1 MSANDTNLFCSH
13 KNIKTLFQIVNSEL
27 KLVTEWFLANKLS
40 LNVKKTKY
48 VLFHKVTMCDSLPL
62 QLPAMTLN
70 NTEIKRESSAK
81 FLGVI
86 IDENL
91 TWKNHI
97 EVVENKI
104 SKDIEVLYRASNL
117 LDFRNLLKIYF
128 SFIHIYISYANIA
141 WASTFKTKLQE
152 ILKKQKHAARIN
164 FHANRFDH
172 SRPLLK
178 EMKALNVYQINLIQ
192 SLKFMHITK
201 YGINPRIF
209 LPKFRE
215 VDHQYP
221 TGFSQNSFYYKRS
234 TCKTTSFAI
243 TLRGPT
249 IWNKF
254 LRQHEKSIPHLLSFL
269 KQIKFK
275 LLNSNKEK
283 EFY

>member
-1 MSANDTNLFCSH
+1 
-13 KNIKTLFQIVNSEL
+13 
-27 KLVTEWFLANKLS
+27 
-40 LNVKKTKY
+40 
-48 VLFHKVTMCDSLPL
+48 MCDSISL

-70 NTEIKRESSAK
+70 NIKIKRENSVK

-104 SKDIEVLYRASNL
+104 SKKIGVFYRASHL
-117 LDFRNLLKIYF
+117 LNFKNLLKIYF

-141 WASTFKTKLQE
+141 WASTFKTKLQG
-152 ILKKQKHAARIN
+152 ILKKQKHAARIA

-192 SLKFMHITK
+192 TLKFMHKLK
-201 YGINPRIF
+201 YGINSRIF

-221 TGFSQNSFYYKRS
+221 TRFSQNNFNYKRS
-234 TCKTTSFAI
+234 VCKTTSFAI
-243 TLRGPT
+243 TLRGLT
-249 IWNKF
+249 IWNNF
-254 LRQHEKSIPHLLSFL
+254 LSQHEKSIPHLLSLL

-275 LLNSNKEK
+275 LLNSNKET

>member
-1 MSANDTNLFCSH
+1 M
-13 KNIKTLFQIVNSEL
+13 
-27 KLVTEWFLANKLS
+27 
-40 LNVKKTKY
+40 
-48 VLFHKVTMCDSLPL
+48 
-62 QLPAMTLN
+62 QLPAITFN
-70 NTEIKRESSAK
+70 NIDIKRENSVKS
-81 FLGVI
+81 LGVT

-104 SKDIEVLYRASNL
+104 SKNIGVLYRASHL
-117 LDFRNLLKIYF
+117 PDFKNLLKIYLF
-128 SFIHIYISYANIA
+128 VIHIYISYANIA
-141 WASTFKTKLQE
+141 WASTFKTKLQG
-152 ILKKQKHAARIN
+152 IPKKQKHAARIT
-164 FHANRFDH
+164 FHANIFDH

-178 EMKALNVYQINLIQ
+178 EMKVLNVYQINLIQ
-192 SLKFMHITK
+192 TLKFMRKTK

-221 TGFSQNSFYYKRS
+221 TRFSQNSLYYKGS
-234 TCKTTSFAI
+234 VCKTINFAI

-249 IWNKF
+249 IRNNF
-254 LRQHEKSIPHLLSFL
+254 LSQHEKSIPHLLSFL

-275 LLNSNKEK
+275 LLNSNKET

>member
-1 MSANDTNLFCSH
+1 
-13 KNIKTLFQIVNSEL
+13 
-27 KLVTEWFLANKLS
+27 
-40 LNVKKTKY
+40 
-48 VLFHKVTMCDSLPL
+48 MCDSLPL

-70 NTEIKRESSAK
+70 NIEIKREHSVK

-97 EVVENKI
+97 EVVRNKI
-104 SKDIEVLYRASNL
+104 SENIGDFYRASHL
-117 LDFRNLLKIYF
+117 LDFKNLLKIYF

-141 WASTFKTKLQE
+141 WASTFKTKLQG
-152 ILKKQKHAARIN
+152 ILKKQKHAARIT

-172 SRPLLK
+172 SRPLVK

-192 SLKFMHITK
+192 TLKSMHKIK

-221 TGFSQNSFYYKRS
+221 TRFSQNNSYYKRS
-234 TCKTTSFAI
+234 ACKTTSFAI

-249 IWNKF
+249 IWNNF
-254 LRQHEKSIPHLLSFL
+254 LSQHEKSIPHLLSFL

-275 LLNSNKEK
+275 LLNSNKET

>member
-1 MSANDTNLFCSH
+1 MAFN
-13 KNIKTLFQIVNSEL
+13 NIEINRENS
-27 KLVTEWFLANKLS
+27 
-40 LNVKKTKY
+40 
-48 VLFHKVTMCDSLPL
+48 
-62 QLPAMTLN
+62 
-70 NTEIKRESSAK
+70 IK

-104 SKDIEVLYRASNL
+104 SKNIGVLYRASHL
-117 LDFRNLLKIYF
+117 LDFKNLLKIYF
-128 SFIHIYISYANIA
+128 SFIHIYISYTNIA
-141 WASTFKTKLQE
+141 WASTFKTKLQG
-152 ILKKQKHAARIN
+152 ILKKQKHAARIT
-164 FHANRFDH
+164 FHANRLDH
-172 SRPLLK
+172 ARPLLK

-192 SLKFMHITK
+192 TLKFMHKTK
-201 YGINPRIF
+201 YGKNPRIF

-221 TGFSQNSFYYKRS
+221 TRFSQNSFCYKRS
-234 TCKTTSFAI
+234 ACKTTSFAI

-249 IWNKF
+249 IWNSF
-254 LRQHEKSIPHLLSFL
+254 LSPHEKSIPHLSSFL

-275 LLNSNKEK
+275 LLNSNNET